1 MTVVSSKEFVTN
13 QKKYF
18 DLAMSGD
25 VCIKRGE
32 TMFHLIC
39 NPKSCNEDYFAL
51 DDIDAKQSPKTLG
64 DFFGVLSEYECLQLR
79 EHITQARKEWDMDF
93 YRQFNCF

>member
-1 MTVVSSKEFVTN
+1 MTVVSSKDFVTN

-25 VCIKRGE
+25 VCIKRGK

-39 NPKSCNEDYFAL
+39 NPVSGNENYFAL
-51 DDIDAKQSPKTLG
+51 DDFEAKQTQKTLG
-64 DFFGVLSEYECLQLR
+64 DFFGVLSEDECLQLR
-79 EHITQARKEWDMDF
+79 EHTTQARKEWDRGF
-93 YRQFNCF
+93 